1 MKSKDM
7 KLNVKFDDKEKSSF
21 EKSRRNEAYIE
32 ISSTTLFFL
41 HVQVNELS
49 LGFLPG
55 EFFRAK

>member
-1 MKSKDM
+1 M
-7 KLNVKFDDKEKSSF
+7 KLNVKFDDKEKSGF
-21 EKSRRNEAYIE
+21 EKSRRNEAYME

-55 EFFRAK
+55 EFVRAK